1 MIMQSLSAINFVKET
16 KAKKV
21 PFSEAGERERER
33 EYLFSRSFSAK
44 RQRERDEAERDEAFD
59 DDLIFCHFS

>member
-1 MIMQSLSAINFVKET
+1 MTPTPNYPQRPHLVES
-16 KAKKV
+16 
-21 PFSEAGERERER
+21 ERER